1 MLKLEDILNIISSS
15 TEIESSKVNINTS
28 SENLEEWD
36 SLAHL
41 AILTAIDKKTNGKTA
56 SISNLSEATSVD
68 SILEILREH
77 GLAE

>member
-1 MLKLEDILNIISSS
+1 MS
-15 TEIESSKVNINTS
+15 TESIILLSMSLNFLGKGSPLTLAEVDIIG
-28 SENLEEWD
+28 D
-36 SLAHL
+36 S
-41 AILTAIDKKTNGKTA
+41 IA